1 MIRHFGDLSASG
13 PAPRHD
19 PPPLRGG
26 VLNVDPRSTGF
37 VRLRLTPP
45 VATTRRSFGA
55 KVARPARR
63 FGYGPRF
70 TGRAGFTLTELLV
83 AVAIM
88 AGMMTMVAMI
98 FTTATRSS
106 GQAQAMASLH
116 RQVRQVAEGIRRDL
130 ASIDPA
136 SGIMGIVRVDVPAYL
151 TQQDRD
157 TDRTLVTD
165 PTQSKNDV
173 YRADVLMVVTPRT
186 FKPYVYTPPE
196 DRSSEYDCAF
206 ADRRLV
212 VYGHADLGTLQTDGT
227 WVTGATR
234 AIEGAPHSPIPA
246 SQWHLARR
254 IIGFAIDPAEVRG
267 SDNKAGWPQFS
278 LVDNRFT
285 GRIGNTD
292 QFADVYLSQADL
304 FPTPSGHFR
313 YNASNQLMHYY
324 LVDSSGTYRY
334 ESSPPPPASPGY
346 YLLAKD
352 DTAGYLYWW
361 FYTGGTD
368 PWTRSEGGSAIL
380 PSPPN
385 APPWD
390 IAEFQGTNRWD
401 WTQWFYT
408 GANSR
413 SLLDPEPPTGLGQ
426 RLAHYYLPGC
436 SEFRVE
442 FTYDDPREIDI
453 ALDADEGYYR
463 PRLIDWDGG
472 ASEPYRVPAPA
483 PVRWQSVPTGER
495 WVWSNL
501 STDPNPYAI
510 GGSGDLR
517 DLTQP
522 YRWPRA
528 IRITIRVHDPA
539 GRLPEPI
546 THTIVHA
553 W

>member
-254 IIGFAIDPAEVRG
+254 IIGFTQDLTQLGSTHNRGDWPLVR
-267 SDNKAGWPQFS
+267 DA
-278 LVDNRFT
+278 FT
-285 GRIGNTD
+285 GRINDTSGN
-292 QFADVYLSQADL
+292 QFADVLGQYTWEQISPRDNPLK
-304 FPTPSGHFR
+304 GHFR
-313 YNASNQLMHYY
+313 YDGDNNLKLYY
-324 LVDSSGTYRY
+324 VENEDGIYRY
-334 ESSPPPPASPGY
+334 DPETGPFYLLKEDTVTPSPYRYWWRGLGNDAWTRIEQPDTINMSHTAPPPVTPFEQAN
-346 YLLAKD
+346 
-352 DTAGYLYWW
+352 
-361 FYTGGTD
+361 
-368 PWTRSEGGSAIL
+368 
-380 PSPPN
+380 N
-385 APPWD
+385 AW
-390 IAEFQGTNRWD
+390 N
-401 WTQWFYT
+401 WTQWFYRD
-408 GANSR
+408 ASSR
-413 SLLDPEPPTGLGQ
+413 SLLDPDPPVGQ
-426 RLAHYYLPGC
+426 ERRLAHYYLPGC

-442 FTYDDPREIDI
+442 FTYDDPREI
-453 ALDADEGYYR
+453 ALDPNEDYR
-463 PRLIDWDGG
+463 VPRLIDWDGDS
-472 ASEPYRVPAPA
+472 AESLDVPAPA

-528 IRITIRVHDPA
+528 IRVTIRVHDPA